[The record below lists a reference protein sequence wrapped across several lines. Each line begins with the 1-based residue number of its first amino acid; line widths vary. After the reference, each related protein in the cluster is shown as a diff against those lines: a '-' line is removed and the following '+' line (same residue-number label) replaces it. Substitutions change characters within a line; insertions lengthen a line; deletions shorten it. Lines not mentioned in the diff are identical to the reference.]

1 MVLPPP
7 QVARIADLT
16 EGEVTLPPADLFDR
30 VGAAI
35 THDWSCG
42 GHRLRS
48 K

>member
-1 MVLPPP
+1 
-7 QVARIADLT
+7 
-16 EGEVTLPPADLFDR
+16 VTLPPGNESGFDR

-35 THDWSCG
+35 THDWSRG